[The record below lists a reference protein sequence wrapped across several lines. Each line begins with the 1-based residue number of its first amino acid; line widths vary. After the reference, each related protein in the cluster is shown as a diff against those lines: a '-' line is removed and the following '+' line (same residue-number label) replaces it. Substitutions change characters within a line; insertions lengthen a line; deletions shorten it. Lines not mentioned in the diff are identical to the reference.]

1 MKVRKCQTPGAI
13 FHISIHEDRV
23 GCDVTLPMRLALNED
38 EAMKLEDKIHD
49 AMEEILKE
57 YFSESR

>member
-1 MKVRKCQTPGAI
+1 MKIDKCQTPGAV
-13 FHISIHEDRV
+13 FHISIHKRRV
-23 GCDVTLPMRLALNED
+23 GCDVTLPIRLELSED